1 MDWAK
6 VPNARV
12 LAAAYAVGFVAW
24 LIGVVLLMFG
34 QVAWG
39 AIAGTLVGAGLFLIG
54 QVLIS
59 VVAFTVRKNFQTSTA
74 TSSFSQ
80 AWQRLS
86 MGLELAPA
94 VRLLL
99 GR

>member
-1 MDWAK
+1 VVAISL
-6 VPNARV
+6 PT
-12 LAAAYAVGFVAW
+12 VGQA
-24 LIGVVLLMFG
+24 
-34 QVAWG
+34 
-39 AIAGTLVGAGLFLIG
+39 
-54 QVLIS
+54 LIS
-59 VVAFTVRKNFQTSTA
+59 IVAFSVRKSFQTSTT

-86 MGLELAPA
+86 MGLELSPA